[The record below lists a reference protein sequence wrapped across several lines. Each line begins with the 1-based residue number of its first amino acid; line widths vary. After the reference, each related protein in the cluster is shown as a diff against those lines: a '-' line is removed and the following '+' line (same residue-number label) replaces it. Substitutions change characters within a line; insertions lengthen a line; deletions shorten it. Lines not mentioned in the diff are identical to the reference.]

1 MAFLVNRSVME
12 ERDGSHLG
20 LMKWD
25 GVCVRGWGAAQG
37 NIQFACNALSMTKK
51 KSFISGDVG
60 MLNEGLLIL
69 RTEIFSFT
77 KGAVVCVC
85 VGGGMRVNTDSTH
98 HTTSLRMHRIY
109 QMLKWCYGSSRSGA
123 CLWEIKEKWITGNQQ
138 HS

>member
-25 GVCVRGWGAAQG
+25 GVHVGGGGCCSGTHPICLQCIG
-37 NIQFACNALSMTKK
+37 NDK

-69 RTEIFSFT
+69 RMEIFSVT

-85 VGGGMRVNTDSTH
+85 MSVCGGG
-98 HTTSLRMHRIY
+98 
-109 QMLKWCYGSSRSGA
+109 A
-123 CLWEIKEKWITGNQQ
+123 CE
-138 HS
+138 